1 LVARKSRLERR
12 NVVGGT
18 ASFGT
23 GAETQA
29 ETQAEAEA
37 EAEANAIGLR
47 DGDFCFGFG
56 FGFGFGRFGLFI
68 QFLLF
73 YFFLEHCNNGS
84 SIHFF

>member
-37 EAEANAIGLR
+37 VGLR
-47 DGDFCFGFG
+47 AGDFCFG

-68 QFLLF
+68 QI
-73 YFFLEHCNNGS
+73 FFLN
-84 SIHFF
+84 FFVFF